1 MTDSARFNKGQNS
14 DCFASR
20 IATLLNYCNVRGA
33 FKAYHR
39 RLLNSEAA
47 ISRLAVSTIGLPQ
60 KLPFHVLTNLNPEAQ
75 PATPG
80 QGSSSPGE
88 R

>member
-1 MTDSARFNKGQNS
+1 MTDSTRLNKGQNS
-14 DCFASR
+14 GRIASR
-20 IATLLNYCNVRGA
+20 IPTLIDYCNVRGA
-33 FKAYHR
+33 FKACL
-39 RLLNSEAA
+39 RLLFNSEAA

-60 KLPFHVLTNLNPEAQ
+60 KLPFHILTNLYPEAQ

>member
-1 MTDSARFNKGQNS
+1 MTDSARLNKGQNS

-20 IATLLNYCNVRGA
+20 IATLLDYCNVRGA

-47 ISRLAVSTIGLPQ
+47 ISRLAVSTTGLPQ
-60 KLPFHVLTNLNPEAQ
+60 QPPFHALNNPYPEAQ